1 MGSEVAEDLLFLA
14 PVHRGCSF
22 PVAAAQDLLLS
33 LGSCW
38 AKTQTAVH
46 KRVWNMTVIL
56 IRDLQY
62 TQTLS
67 LITLSFSDR
76 IVDLAHHFCVGSD
89 SYRSR

>member
-1 MGSEVAEDLLFLA
+1 MRSEVAEDLLFLA

-62 TQTLS
+62 TQT
-67 LITLSFSDR
+67 
-76 IVDLAHHFCVGSD
+76 HFL
-89 SYRSR
+89 